1 LKKWLERRPKVKG
14 RERDI
19 QIARGRWMLP
29 EGICTE
35 VISASILPS
44 EQITGYEPAGRRPVP
59 VLPGRRTARRELPMS
74 WKHRWPERI
83 PRPKARRLTDKE
95 SSTVLAALTRA
106 IAASP
111 VLSYLGVQVRAQRGR
126 FYLERKTREED
137 EAEVEVL
144 GRITPLAA
152 AKGAMLLETENRS
165 GSWSEEAKGTAQK
178 VIKAVASDTEGTFHG
193 LGSIDKVLRE
203 YGKGLTRLPVKKVGK
218 NKFVYSET
226 AAVCGVQ
233 ETLFHY
239 FGLPLEVIAEPSEWY
254 SYHREPE
261 IVASSKDTKLPCPA
275 SSWEHRKNR
284 WLLVAASHQAVSW
297 PCGGE
302 TPVSC

>member
-1 LKKWLERRPKVKG
+1 M
-14 RERDI
+14 
-19 QIARGRWMLP
+19 RW
-29 EGICTE
+29 
-35 VISASILPS
+35 
-44 EQITGYEPAGRRPVP
+44 R
-59 VLPGRRTARRELPMS
+59 
-74 WKHRWPERI
+74 HRWPERI
-83 PRPKARRLTDKE
+83 PRPKARRLTDEE
-95 SSTVLAALTRA
+95 SSTILAALTRA

-126 FYLERKTREED
+126 FYLERHIQEED
-137 EAEVEVL
+137 DTEVEVL

-193 LGSIDKVLRE
+193 LGSIDKVLRKS
-203 YGKGLTRLPVKKVGK
+203 GKGLTRLPVKKVGK

-226 AAVCGVQ
+226 GAACSVQ
-233 ETLFHY
+233 EALFHY

-261 IVASSKDTKLPCPA
+261 IIESSKDKKRVLVTFSAIGPFGEFGGCCLYA
-275 SSWEHRKNR
+275 EIGGSWDAYTLRPSESRTIATAEAWLVKRKWEAWR
-284 WLLVAASHQAVSW
+284 
-297 PCGGE
+297 
-302 TPVSC
+302 